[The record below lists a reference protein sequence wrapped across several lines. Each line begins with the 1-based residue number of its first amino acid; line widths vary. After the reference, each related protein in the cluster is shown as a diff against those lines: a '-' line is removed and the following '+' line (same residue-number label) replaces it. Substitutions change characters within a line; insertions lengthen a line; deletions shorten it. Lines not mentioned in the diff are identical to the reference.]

1 MGSSTNATASG
12 RISTTACAGST
23 ASSTSAFPSS
33 PATSARTSTCGARL
47 ADLERDI
54 ADQIDRHDVGKLIT
68 TVDGIGP
75 QTAARIIAAAGDPA
89 QFKSAAAFAA
99 FVGVVPSL
107 RQSGKRT
114 AARAGIGIGIGP
126 FGHARLRSAP
136 WMPVLGVVRRSDW
149 LRPFYERLRTAGK
162 PAEPALIAALRK
174 LLCAIYSVAKKPE
187 VLHSRDDRAC
197 GSKNPRSTS
206 RYLTQRLHHPLG
218 HDQTLSAYR
227 PDSAGRDI
235 TPECLGVLMEL
246 SGFEPLASA
255 VRLQRSTI

>member
-1 MGSSTNATASG
+1 M
-12 RISTTACAGST
+12 
-23 ASSTSAFPSS
+23 
-33 PATSARTSTCGARL
+33 
-47 ADLERDI
+47 
-54 ADQIDRHDVGKLIT
+54 
-68 TVDGIGP
+68 DGIGP

-89 QFKSAAAFAA
+89 QFKSAAG

-107 RQSGKRT
+107 RQSGKRI
-114 AARAGIGIGIGP
+114 AARAGIGP
-126 FGHARLRSAP
+126 FDHARLRSAP

-149 LRPFYERLRTAGK
+149 LRPFYERLRAAGK
-162 PAEPALIAALRK
+162 PVEPALIAALRK
-174 LLCAIYSVAKKPE
+174 LLCAIYSVATKPE
-187 VLHSRDDRAC
+187 ALHSRDDRAC
-197 GSKNPRSTS
+197 GSKNPCSTS

-235 TPECLGVLMEL
+235 IPECLGMLMEL